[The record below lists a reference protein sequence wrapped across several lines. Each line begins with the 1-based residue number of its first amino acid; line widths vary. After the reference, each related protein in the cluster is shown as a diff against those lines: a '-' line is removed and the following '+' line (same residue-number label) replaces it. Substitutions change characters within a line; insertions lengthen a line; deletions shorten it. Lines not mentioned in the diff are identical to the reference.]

1 MTAKEALELYKG
13 RDSSEKLFLSDKTFL
28 GNSSLRVGGDESAA
42 AKIFVEFV
50 ALIIR
55 NRMYNYLREELKV
68 MPNKPDYMSVPAAIR
83 ELDKIEMARQL
94 DGVYRLDHAV
104 TAKQK
109 TILKAF
115 DLTEENVKYRAEEI
129 SKRLEAGN

>member
-1 MTAKEALELYKG
+1 M
-13 RDSSEKLFLSDKTFL
+13 
-28 GNSSLRVGGDESAA
+28 GNQCLRVDTDESAA

-55 NRMYNYLREELKV
+55 NRMYNYLRLAKKEMAK
-68 MPNKPDYMSVPAAIR
+68 KPDYMSVPAAIR

-94 DGVYRLDHAV
+94 DGIYRFDHAI

-109 TILKAF
+109 TILQAF
-115 DLTEENVKYRAEEI
+115 GITDTQVKYRAEEI
-129 SKRLEAGN
+129 SKRLETGI

>member
-1 MTAKEALELYKG
+1 MIKYRGGKSKEIPNIMWHIPRFTGRYIEPFFGGGALFFYLEPRRAVINDINTKLMGFYRG
-13 RDSSEKLFLSDKTFL
+13 VRDDYA
-28 GNSSLRVGGDESAA
+28 NLRQ
-42 AKIFVEFV
+42 
-50 ALIIR
+50 
-55 NRMYNYLREELKV
+55 
-68 MPNKPDYMSVPAAIR
+68 

-115 DLTEENVKYRAEEI
+115 GLTDTNVNYRAQEI
-129 SKRLEAGN
+129 SRHLGTGI

>member
-1 MTAKEALELYKG
+1 
-13 RDSSEKLFLSDKTFL
+13 
-28 GNSSLRVGGDESAA
+28 
-42 AKIFVEFV
+42 
-50 ALIIR
+50 
-55 NRMYNYLREELKV
+55 
-68 MPNKPDYMSVPAAIR
+68 MPNKPDYMSVPPAIR

-94 DGVYRLDHAV
+94 DGIYRLDHAV